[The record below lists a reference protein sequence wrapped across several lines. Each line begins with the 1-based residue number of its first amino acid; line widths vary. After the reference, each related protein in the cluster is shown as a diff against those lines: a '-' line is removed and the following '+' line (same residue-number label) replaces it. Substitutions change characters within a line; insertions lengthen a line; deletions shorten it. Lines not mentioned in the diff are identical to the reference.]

1 MFFFVFSFFL
11 SLPPSLSPQAPVE
24 HKYLVSAMW
33 GELSCAILNQNFD
46 SAHKELVRLREEI
59 EQAST
64 TSSLM
69 KLQQRSWL
77 IHWSLFVYFN
87 HQNGPDDIINV
98 FLHQQEWVW
107 FWVWFGWF
115 FVLQSVTQGEFVKW
129 KVFCTFV
136 LLRNCL

>member
-1 MFFFVFSFFL
+1 
-11 SLPPSLSPQAPVE
+11 
-24 HKYLVSAMW
+24 MW